1 MNNSELVFSTSSVH
15 KETGKKDSA
24 ELYMVKNEGEK
35 PFFVSNNEPL
45 IREALAEDAFN
56 PFSENR
62 EPAAHL
68 LMMIGAFGFKS
79 FEE

>member
-1 MNNSELVFSTSSVH
+1 MNNSELVFSTAAINN
-15 KETGKKDSA
+15 ETGKKESA

-35 PFFVSNNEPL
+35 PFFVSNNEDL
-45 IREALAEDAFN
+45 IRESLAEDAFN

-62 EPAAHL
+62 GPAARL
-68 LMMIGAFGFKS
+68 LMMIGAFGFKQ

>member
-1 MNNSELVFSTSSVH
+1 MNNLVFSTSAINS
-15 KETGKKDSA
+15 KTGKKESA
-24 ELYMVKNEGEK
+24 KLYMVKNEDQK
-35 PFFVSNNEPL
+35 PFFVSNNEL
-45 IREALAEDAFN
+45 LVREALAEDAFN
-56 PFSENR
+56 PFNENQ